1 MNNSQ
6 IPILDLQAQ
15 YSTIKDDI
23 QAAITR
29 VLDSQQ
35 FILGPEVEVLEKSLA
50 GYCQCKYAFG
60 VSSGTD
66 ALLLAMMSLGIGLG
80 DEVITTPY
88 SFFATSGSI
97 VRLGAKPVYVDIDPL
112 TYNIQA
118 DKIKSAVTKATK
130 AILPVH
136 FAGQISKMDTIIE
149 ISKEFGLYVIE
160 DACQA
165 IGADF
170 HEMRAGSIGDVGCF
184 SFFPSKNL
192 GGYGDG
198 GLVTCNNDE
207 LANKISTLRNHGQ
220 RPKYHHYLVGGNFRM
235 DALQGAVLQAK
246 FKYLEGWTEARR
258 NHAAR
263 YNSLF
268 ADHYLAIPLH
278 EFDLRNGIVLPTDSG
293 FGRNIY
299 HLYIIRTKFRDDLA
313 TFLKEHGISCEIYYP
328 IPLHLQECFT
338 GMGYK
343 TGDFPDS
350 EKAAKETL
358 ALPVYPEL
366 TDDQLIRVVETI
378 SEFFNHHVN

>member
-1 MNNSQ
+1 M
-6 IPILDLQAQ
+6 
-15 YSTIKDDI
+15 
-23 QAAITR
+23 
-29 VLDSQQ
+29 
-35 FILGPEVEVLEKSLA
+35 
-50 GYCQCKYAFG
+50 
-60 VSSGTD
+60 
-66 ALLLAMMSLGIGLG
+66 
-80 DEVITTPY
+80 
-88 SFFATSGSI
+88 
-97 VRLGAKPVYVDIDPL
+97 
-112 TYNIQA
+112 
-118 DKIKSAVTKATK
+118 
-130 AILPVH
+130 
-136 FAGQISKMDTIIE
+136 
-149 ISKEFGLYVIE
+149 
-160 DACQA
+160 
-165 IGADF
+165 
-170 HEMRAGSIGDVGCF
+170 
-184 SFFPSKNL
+184 
-192 GGYGDG
+192 
-198 GLVTCNNDE
+198 
-207 LANKISTLRNHGQ
+207 LRNHGQ

-268 ADHYLAIPLH
+268 ADHNLAIPLH